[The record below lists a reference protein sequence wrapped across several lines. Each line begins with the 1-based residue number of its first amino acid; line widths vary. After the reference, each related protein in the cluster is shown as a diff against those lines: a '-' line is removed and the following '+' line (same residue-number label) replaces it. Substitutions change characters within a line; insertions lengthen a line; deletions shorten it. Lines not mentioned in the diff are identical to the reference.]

1 VSSTIQTLL
10 SSVERLGAEIDWAE
24 VENYA
29 RERQHPLST
38 EQRRAARI
46 AADDARIE
54 KRRTRKV
61 RAAQRDLARID
72 SALAELDS

>member
-1 VSSTIQTLL
+1 MSSTIQILL

-29 RERQHPLST
+29 RQRQHPPT
-38 EQRRAARI
+38 TDERRVARI
-46 AADDARIE
+46 AADEARME

-61 RAAQRDLARID
+61 RAARRELDRID
-72 SALAELDS
+72 CALAKIDG